1 MAIKYV
7 PYDYHPVEGQA
18 VLDNF
23 VRTRRILRYR
33 DNDRIVETIRRG
45 MPLYE
50 VAEKETV
57 GTAPG
62 DNLIVRGECLSTC
75 AYLKEQG
82 IALDLVYIDPPFA
95 SGADYAKKVYLR
107 QNPKAAAALARAET
121 DLADDAFRAFEE
133 TVYGD
138 IWDKEKYLNW
148 MYENLMAIRS
158 VMSDRACIY
167 VHLDWHIAHY
177 VKVLL
182 DEVFGEENFVNEVIW
197 CYQGTGKPT
206 NYFKKKHDNIFL
218 YSKTPDYYF
227 DWKAV
232 AQPLGEKQKKKYTG
246 QDEKGRYK
254 SYDHNGTEYRKYLT
268 DDDLLPLND
277 WWQDIYVIQDH
288 TERMGY
294 ATQKPEALLERIL
307 RASSAPGMLVADFFG
322 GSGTTAAV
330 ASRLGR
336 RFVTCD
342 VGLGSVQI
350 MRDRLREEGAQ
361 FRVLEVKDGVS
372 FFRNPQQT
380 MELLQKL
387 IAGLGTEETLD
398 AFWAGAF
405 RTAKE
410 GLVPVYLP
418 DLKDGTTR
426 LLDMRLMARI
436 IHEAIPELPEAVRKV
451 VVYYIDIAEPEAL
464 RRFLAEQNDTGVE
477 IELRDLKPVLDEVVL
492 EDYAEFAVRG
502 EDGAFCVEV
511 LRFLSDRVQRKL
523 DAYNEKSRAGAR
535 QKGKPYTP
543 LLPGEAGLEMIELIS
558 LDCTAAEGTWHTDSE
573 IRIAPKTSCVIRD
586 GEKTGE
592 FWDGRIRS
600 AARPLRVRIRNICGD
615 ETIWK
620 LD

>member
-7 PYDYHPVEGQA
+7 PYDYHPIEGQA

-23 VRTRRILRYR
+23 VRTRRVLRYR
-33 DNDRIVETIRRG
+33 DNDCVVETVRRG

-50 VAEKETV
+50 VAEQETV
-57 GTAPG
+57 GAEPG
-62 DNLIVRGECLSTC
+62 GNLVLRGECVSTC
-75 AYLKEQG
+75 AYLKERG
-82 IALDLVYIDPPFA
+82 VEVDLVYIDPPFA
-95 SGADYAKKVYLR
+95 SGADYAKRVCLR
-107 QNPKAAAALARAET
+107 QNPKLAAAAAQAEA
-121 DLADDAFRAFEE
+121 DLADEAFRTFEE

-138 IWDKEKYLNW
+138 IWDKERYLNW

-177 VKVLL
+177 GKVLL
-182 DEVFGEENFVNEVIW
+182 DEVFGEENFINEIIW

-218 YSKTPDYYF
+218 YAKTQDYYF
-227 DWKAV
+227 DWKSV
-232 AQPLGEKQKKKYTG
+232 AQPFGEKQKKKYTG

-288 TERMGY
+288 AERMDY
-294 ATQKPEALLERIL
+294 ATQKPEALLERIIQ
-307 RASSAPGMLVADFFG
+307 ASSGPGMLVADFFG

-342 VGLGSVQI
+342 VGMGSVQI
-350 MRDRLREEGAQ
+350 MHDRLREDGAQ
-361 FRVLEVKDGVS
+361 FRVLEIKDGVS

-380 MELLQKL
+380 MELLKGL
-387 IAGLGTEETLD
+387 ITGLGAEETLD
-398 AFWAGAF
+398 GFWAGAL
-405 RTAKE
+405 RTAKD

-418 DLKDGTTR
+418 DLKDGTAR
-426 LLDMRLMARI
+426 FLDMRLMARI
-436 IHEAIPELPEAVRKV
+436 IHEAIPELPETVRKV
-451 VVYYIDIAEPEAL
+451 IVHYIDIPEPEEL
-464 RRFLAEQNDTGVE
+464 RRFIAEQNDTGVE
-477 IELRDLKPVLDEVVL
+477 IELRDLKPVLDEIVL
-492 EDYAEFAVRG
+492 EDYAEFDIRE
-502 EDGAFCVEV
+502 EDGTFCVEV
-511 LRFLSDRVQRKL
+511 RRFLSDRVQRKL
-523 DAYNEKSRAGAR
+523 DAYNEKSRAGAQ
-535 QKGKPYTP
+535 QKGRAYTP
-543 LLPGEAGLEMIELIS
+543 LLLSEAGLEMVELIS
-558 LDCTAAEGTWHTDSE
+558 LDCTAADGIWHGDSE
-573 IRIAPKTSCVIRD
+573 IRIAPKTSCVIRN
-586 GEKTGE
+586 GEKTKE
-592 FWDGRIRS
+592 PWDGRIHS
-600 AARPLRVRIRNICGD
+600 TARPLRAKIRSICGD